1 MVKLL
6 KYRIYFSG
14 IAILTLLFWAC
25 SKNDDVSPPALKL
38 NLRYNFNHLQVGDT
52 KNQLERYVVVDQTT
66 GAYKNISSTNIFSPD
81 IIQSYTEFLYDRNLD
96 GLTFYKDST
105 VKAEAAE
112 KGIVVDS
119 IIGSFQKLTA
129 PFAVKVLLDAPSVLW
144 FKLNDDNDLYW
155 SNVVYFS
162 RLQIAAP
169 FSIKIGQLTSTTPDK
184 SYYIKNLIE
193 TEKLKNNDTI
203 VIGDFNVFYKF

>member
-14 IAILTLLFWAC
+14 IAILTLLFLAC

-52 KNQLERYVVVDQTT
+52 KNQLERYVVVDQIT

-144 FKLNDDNDLYW
+144 FKLNNNNDLYW